1 MSEFDYPW
9 VQTDN
14 RSASVVQIESS
25 KLLPMLLL
33 LAVLA
38 VGGLMLAAMA
48 WNLARYA
55 EREARLSEYYI
66 NILNQT
72 LNEQGV
78 KYPDYQQFKKERGD
92 GER

>member
-1 MSEFDYPW
+1 
-9 VQTDN
+9 
-14 RSASVVQIESS
+14 
-25 KLLPMLLL
+25 
-33 LAVLA
+33 VLA
-38 VGGLMLAAMA
+38 VGGLLWAAVA

-72 LNEQGV
+72 LNEQGITRPEQN
-78 KYPDYQQFKKERGD
+78 YLQFKKEHGD